1 MKRSRPKRIYQGY
14 QGNRRRRRGSPLP
27 LILILVLA
35 AGAGI
40 LLYRHFHTPA
50 PEPSEPAA
58 PPVQEQE
65 TESPAEHMTTP
76 SGIPCT
82 LTDFGE
88 EAVYTGDLILVNN
101 QIFYHFPA
109 DQEEDLAAIFDNK
122 TGSYYVRDTE
132 VLLAPHAL
140 TALNEMMDAFQAQGG
155 SKTVN
160 VVAGYRTREFQQ
172 HLLDQSAQR
181 NGASYAQRFVAQPG
195 GSEHHTGL
203 AVDFSAGGAVPFE
216 DTAAYAWLTAYGPEY
231 GFVLRYPAGKEALT
245 GHFFVPQHFRYVGR
259 ERAEEMA
266 EKDQCLEEICEDG

>member
-101 QIFYHFPA
+101 QIF
-109 DQEEDLAAIFDNK
+109 
-122 TGSYYVRDTE
+122 
-132 VLLAPHAL
+132 
-140 TALNEMMDAFQAQGG
+140 
-155 SKTVN
+155 
-160 VVAGYRTREFQQ
+160 
-172 HLLDQSAQR
+172 
-181 NGASYAQRFVAQPG
+181 
-195 GSEHHTGL
+195 
-203 AVDFSAGGAVPFE
+203 
-216 DTAAYAWLTAYGPEY
+216 
-231 GFVLRYPAGKEALT
+231 
-245 GHFFVPQHFRYVGR
+245 
-259 ERAEEMA
+259 
-266 EKDQCLEEICEDG
+266 